1 MVESPFLWEPKAGA
15 GLWTVEALAFDIYN
29 HYSNNSIN
37 AINGI
42 NSISVT
48 KHR

>member
-1 MVESPFLWEPKAGA
+1 MREREASA

-29 HYSNNSIN
+29 DYSNNSIN
-37 AINGI
+37 AINSI
-42 NSISVT
+42 NSIDLA